1 MGNYFADRR
10 GQALVEF
17 AIILPI
23 FFLMLYA
30 LAYLGMF
37 FHDYLTLNEL
47 TRDIA
52 RKEAVGISFDDIKQN
67 YRERTFLTSVYS
79 FNPDD
84 VTVTTE
90 AEEIGGGQ
98 QVTVTLTA
106 TVNVAENSFWGE
118 MLPSTISS
126 SLTMRK
132 EE

>member
-1 MGNYFADRR
+1 MGKYLTDRR

-23 FFLMLYA
+23 FFLMVYA
-30 LAYLGMF
+30 LVYLGMF

-67 YRERTFLTSVYS
+67 YRERTFLTGIYT

-84 VTVTTE
+84 VTVTTDE
-90 AEEIGGGQ
+90 EEIGGGQ

-118 MLPSTISS
+118 MLPPTISS
-126 SLTMRK
+126 TLTMRK

>member
-1 MGNYFADRR
+1 MGNYFTDRR
-10 GQALVEF
+10 GQAFVEF
-17 AIILPI
+17 AVILPI

-37 FHDYLTLNEL
+37 LHDYLALNDL

-52 RKEAVGISFDDIKQN
+52 RKEAVGISFADIKQN
-67 YRERTFLTSVYS
+67 YRERTFLTGIYS

-84 VTVTTE
+84 VTVTTD

-118 MLPSTISS
+118 VLPPTISS